1 MAVSEILT
9 KAQTL
14 EVTAVSSVTVS
25 EAQQGPETGLWV
37 RELQIKGSPVTEG
50 GAPTIL
56 TIRLSSETKAS
67 INMTAPTQTY

>member
-14 EVTAVSSVTVS
+14 EITAVSSVAVT
-25 EAQQGPETGLWV
+25 EAQQCPETGLWV

-50 GAPTIL
+50 GAL
-56 TIRLSSETKAS
+56 TIRLSSETKAA
-67 INMTAPTQTY
+67 INMTAPTQIY